1 MTKPRLWEKLQL
13 SQWGRVKAM
22 ADYLGFKVQRLKAN
36 QCRLFMPNVEAHD
49 IIIDIEF
56 TDNIANIE
64 VSLRD
69 MVEEVVDQRFKR
81 QTRKN

>member
-1 MTKPRLWEKLQL
+1 
-13 SQWGRVKAM
+13 M

-81 QTRKN
+81 QTRKD

>member
-1 MTKPRLWEKLQL
+1 
-13 SQWGRVKAM
+13 M